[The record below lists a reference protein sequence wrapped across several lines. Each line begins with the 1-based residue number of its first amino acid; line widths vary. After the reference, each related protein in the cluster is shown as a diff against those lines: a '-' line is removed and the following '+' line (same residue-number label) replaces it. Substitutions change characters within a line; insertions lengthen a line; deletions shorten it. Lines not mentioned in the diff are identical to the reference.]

1 MTRIDVR
8 HGQDIAS
15 ALRAFKK
22 KCAKDG
28 VLKDFKRAQRFEKPS
43 DRKRKDEKAQNV
55 AEWYNVYSTNTK
67 FIRSHSTYLACTVA
81 FFVSNENK
89 PIALNSYESYRKGT
103 AGERHQ

>member
-8 HGQDIAS
+8 PGQDIAS

-43 DRKRKDEKAQNV
+43 DRRRKDD
-55 AEWYNVYSTNTK
+55 
-67 FIRSHSTYLACTVA
+67 R
-81 FFVSNENK
+81 
-89 PIALNSYESYRKGT
+89 ESAKRCKMVQRLLDQY
-103 AGERHQ
+103 